1 MGGTLSAIK
10 CLVQPIKCQEHNTM
24 KCQYLYAGAGLGEFY
39 VEGGQVE
46 GENFPVNVWTMAGLP

>member
-1 MGGTLSAIK
+1 
-10 CLVQPIKCQEHNTM
+10 M